1 MAIDWQA
8 LKLEPETVAHLR
20 YPEGEGRGMSY
31 FTFHGQVPPPLPAI
45 VANEGPQQQ
54 VDGANAATVKEETD
68 PEAASAGPKNDQE

>member
-45 VANEGPQQQ
+45 VANEGPQQP
-54 VDGANAATVKEETD
+54 VDGANAAMVKEETD
-68 PEAASAGPKNDQE
+68 PEAAPAGPGNDQE

>member
-45 VANEGPQQQ
+45 DADEGPQQQ
-54 VDGANAATVKEETD
+54 ADGANAATFKEEND
-68 PEAASAGPKNDQE
+68 PEAAPAGPGNDQD